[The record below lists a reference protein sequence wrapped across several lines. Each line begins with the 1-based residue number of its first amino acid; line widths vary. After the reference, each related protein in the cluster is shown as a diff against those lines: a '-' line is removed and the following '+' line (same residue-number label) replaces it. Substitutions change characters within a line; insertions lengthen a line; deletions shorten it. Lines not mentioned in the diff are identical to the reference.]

1 MRSKLEKL
9 VAYLIDER
17 NTHRNGPR
25 FEKPA
30 QHASQEEL
38 WQLFRALVNTREPI
52 HASREFYK
60 LQDEVL
66 RELIAADGIATCAD
80 ATPSPL
86 GPHVFLWRGDI
97 TRLKVDAIV
106 NAANSQMLGCWVPG
120 HYCIDNAIHTFAG
133 VELREQCAEL
143 MAEQGHEEP
152 TGRAKVTEAFNLP
165 ASYIVHTVGPIVQG
179 TPNELQR
186 AQLAS
191 CYTSCLDA
199 ARAHSCRSIAF
210 CCISTGVFG
219 YPPREAAQLAI
230 DTVASWLD
238 AHDKAEVDVVFD
250 VFGAGDEALY
260 RELLGIQQ

>member
-1 MRSKLEKL
+1 MKSKLERL

-17 NTHRNGPR
+17 NAHRNGPR
-25 FEKPA
+25 FEEPS
-30 QHASQEEL
+30 QHASQDEL
-38 WQLFRALVNTREPI
+38 WPLFRALVNTREPV
-52 HASREFYK
+52 HASREFYE

-66 RELIAADGIATCAD
+66 RELIAADGIATRAD

-86 GPHVFLWRGDI
+86 GPHMLLWRGDI
-97 TRLKVDAIV
+97 TRLRVDAIV

-143 MAEQGHEEP
+143 MAAQGHEEP
-152 TGRAKVTEAFNLP
+152 TGTAKVTDAFNLP
-165 ASYIVHTVGPIVQG
+165 ARYIVHTVGPIVQG
-179 TPNELQR
+179 APSELQH

-191 CYTSCLDA
+191 CYTSCLEA
-199 ARAHSCRSIAF
+199 AQAHACRSIAF

-219 YPPREAAQLAI
+219 YPQREAAKLAI
-230 DTVASWLD
+230 DTVAGWIA
-238 AHDKAEVDVVFD
+238 AHAEAGIDVVFD
-250 VFGAGDEALY
+250 VFGADDEALY